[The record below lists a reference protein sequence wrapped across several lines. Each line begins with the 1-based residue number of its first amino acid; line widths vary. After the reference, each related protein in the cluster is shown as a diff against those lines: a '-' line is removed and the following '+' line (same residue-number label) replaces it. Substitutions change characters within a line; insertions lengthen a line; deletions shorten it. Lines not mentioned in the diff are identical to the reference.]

1 MGGAQDEAKG
11 DRGVLA
17 RPASDASIRES
28 VVTDNRMPF
37 ATALDRRAVLRGGLI
52 AVGSLGAGLLRP
64 LAAYQPLG
72 LSTLAPASGAVFEFG
87 RTAAAG
93 AVDVGGRQ
101 TYRSWFLDGA
111 YPAPEIRV
119 REGETLRVL
128 LANQLPEP
136 TSIHWHGVPLPNAMD
151 GVPGVTQ
158 EAVQPGGTFVYEF
171 PAAPAGSYLYHSHYG
186 LQLDRGLTG
195 SLVIEEADS
204 HVAWDREYTV
214 FLDDYLPGDPKPL
227 LGGMGMGGRTPP
239 YAGLL
244 INGKLPAAAPDFRV
258 LRGERVRLR
267 LINGGSATTF
277 RVAIT
282 SHRLEVTHA
291 DGRPVEPVVVDS
303 VTLGMGERVDVIV
316 TASRPGVWAL
326 VAAPLEVQ
334 ATPARAV
341 LRYRGVR
348 GGRGVGAQV
357 PAGLYGGRQL
367 ALEDLVAI
375 EAEPGGE
382 RPIDRVLELRLSGG
396 MMSSAWTINGQA
408 YPDADPI
415 DLRAGERV
423 EFRMFN
429 QSNMRHP
436 MHLHG
441 HFVRVGR
448 ALKDTVSVR
457 PMGRLSFTFTAD
469 NPGNWLFHCH
479 NAYHMEAGMARVV
492 RIA

>member
-1 MGGAQDEAKG
+1 
-11 DRGVLA
+11 
-17 RPASDASIRES
+17 
-28 VVTDNRMPF
+28 
-37 ATALDRRAVLRGGLI
+37 
-52 AVGSLGAGLLRP
+52 
-64 LAAYQPLG
+64 
-72 LSTLAPASGAVFEFG
+72 
-87 RTAAAG
+87 
-93 AVDVGGRQ
+93 
-101 TYRSWFLDGA
+101 
-111 YPAPEIRV
+111 
-119 REGETLRVL
+119 
-128 LANQLPEP
+128 
-136 TSIHWHGVPLPNAMD
+136 
-151 GVPGVTQ
+151 
-158 EAVQPGGTFVYEF
+158 
-171 PAAPAGSYLYHSHYG
+171 
-186 LQLDRGLTG
+186 
-195 SLVIEEADS
+195 
-204 HVAWDREYTV
+204 
-214 FLDDYLPGDPKPL
+214 
-227 LGGMGMGGRTPP
+227 MGMGGRTPP

-375 EAEPGGE
+375 EADPGGE

-492 RIA
+492 RIT

>member
-1 MGGAQDEAKG
+1 MVKG
-11 DRGVLA
+11 LIVGLT
-17 RPASDASIRES
+17 SSSTES
-28 VVTDNRMPF
+28 VMT
-37 ATALDRRAVLRGGLI
+37 ATKKPNQAGLDRRAVLRGGLLALGSI
-52 AVGSLGAGLLRP
+52 GAGALRSLSADAPIEVPAYPTAPAAVGNL
-64 LAAYQPLG
+64 
-72 LSTLAPASGAVFEFG
+72 G

-93 AVDVGGRQ
+93 QVDVGGGT
-101 TYRSWFLDGA
+101 TYHSWFFGGA
-111 YPAPEIRV
+111 YPAPTIRI
-119 REGETLRVL
+119 REGENLQVL
-128 LANQLPEP
+128 LSNQLPEP

-158 EAVQPGGTFVYEF
+158 DAVEPGGTFAYEF

-195 SLVIEEADS
+195 PLIIEETTP
-204 HVAWDREYTV
+204 HVAWDLDYTV
-214 FLDDYLPGDPKPL
+214 FLDDYLPGAPRPL
-227 LGGMGMGGRTPP
+227 AGGMGMGARTPP
-239 YAGLL
+239 YEGLL
-244 INGKLPAAAPDFRV
+244 INGKLPAAAPIFRV
-258 LRGERVRLR
+258 RNGDRARLR

-282 SHRLEVTHA
+282 GHRLEVTHA
-291 DGRPVEPVVVDS
+291 DGRPVVPVVVDS
-303 VTLGMGERVDVIV
+303 VTLGMGERIDVIV
-316 TASRPGVWAL
+316 TANRPGVWAL

-334 ATPARAV
+334 APAARAV
-341 LRYRGVR
+341 LRYRGAL
-348 GGRGVGAQV
+348 GDGTVGSQV
-357 PAGLYGGRQL
+357 PEGLRGGRQL
-367 ALEDLVAI
+367 AIEDLI
-375 EAEPGGE
+375 SLELDPGGAQPVD
-382 RPIDRVLELRLSGG
+382 RTIDLRLAGG

-415 DLRAGERV
+415 DLHLGERV

-441 HFVRVGR
+441 HFFRVGR
-448 ALKDTVSVR
+448 ALKDTVSVL
-457 PMGRLSFTFTAD
+457 PMARVSFSFVAD